1 MPVKKSA
8 KRSASARGP
17 AFWLVW
23 RESGGSPTYRHESE
37 KDARAEA
44 ERLARR
50 DIGARYY
57 VLPASA
63 YVAAEATMNWNVA
76 DGLNAKQRRQQKRH
90 PDNEPPF

>member
-1 MPVKKSA
+1 MSVKKSA
-8 KRSASARGP
+8 KRSVAARGP

-23 RESGGSPTYRHESE
+23 REAGGSPTFRHESD

-63 YVAAEATMNWNVA
+63 YVVAEAPMSWNVA
-76 DGLNAKQRRQQKRH
+76 DGLNAKERRH
-90 PDNEPPF
+90 PNDEPPF